1 MPKEIIYFQEK
12 KFSFKKNF
20 FKLMNVLIANQ
31 SNSPI
36 ESIAITAINYIQLL
50 SSFYSKQINVFNP
63 DKYKSDYILYI
74 LESLVR
80 IKDLFRKRYLSL
92 GILNCTILA
101 FIGVAIIFFILII
114 NNGEKVYFK
123 FHYKIL
129 FIFFIYCFFRCF
141 L

>member
-50 SSFYSKQINVFNP
+50 SSFYSFLFS
-63 DKYKSDYILYI
+63 YFSFSFSFLSLYI
-74 LESLVR
+74 SDSSV
-80 IKDLFRKRYLSL
+80 
-92 GILNCTILA
+92 
-101 FIGVAIIFFILII
+101 
-114 NNGEKVYFK
+114 NNT
-123 FHYKIL
+123 
-129 FIFFIYCFFRCF
+129 
-141 L
+141 